1 MTTQSIASQDTSR
14 AWIDIDLG
22 ALLRNAEALSRL
34 ARVPLLPMVKADS
47 YGLGAVAVARALSKL
62 DPYGF
67 GVADVHEGQQLR
79 AAGFWRPIIVFTP
92 LVAADVAIAR
102 DIKLTP
108 ALDSPAGIKAWT
120 ESGGG
125 PWHLAI
131 DTGMGR
137 TGVPWDAMGS
147 VVELVRQRPPEGA
160 FTHFHSAELDN
171 DSMAEQDRRF
181 RTAVAALPERPSL
194 LHTQNSAAI
203 VRQVPSPWS
212 LVRPGVFLFGVGSG
226 GPHAVTPEPVVHMRA
241 RIVSIRDMKPGD
253 TVSYDAT
260 WTARRPTR
268 AATIGV
274 GYADGYRRALSNAGA
289 VLIEGRKANVIG
301 IVTMD
306 MTMVDVTDIPCTVG
320 DVVTMI
326 GTSGDQTITV
336 ENVATASR
344 LSPYEILTGLR
355 QRLPRRYA

>member
-1 MTTQSIASQDTSR
+1 MTTQSIASPDTSR

-34 ARVPLLPMVKADS
+34 ACVPLLPMVKADA
-47 YGLGAVAVARALSKL
+47 YGLGAVAVARALDTL
-62 DPYGF
+62 APYGF
-67 GVADVHEGQQLR
+67 GVADVREGEELR
-79 AAGFWRPIIVFTP
+79 AAGIGRPIIVFTP
-92 LVAADVAIAR
+92 ILSADIALAR
-102 DIKLTP
+102 LAKLTP
-108 ALDSPAGIKAWT
+108 ALDSAAGIAAWT
-120 ESGGG
+120 EFGGG

-137 TGVPWDAMGS
+137 TGVPWDAMHS
-147 VVELVRQRPPEGA
+147 ISSMVQRCPPEGA

-171 DSMAEQDRRF
+171 GSLAEQDRRF
-181 RTAVAALPERPSL
+181 RAALEVLAVRPSL

-212 LVRPGVFLFGVGSG
+212 MVRPGVFLYGVGTG
-226 GPHAVTPEPVVHMRA
+226 GAPSVIPEPVVHLRA
-241 RIVSIRDMKPGD
+241 RIVSIREMKPGD

-268 AATIGV
+268 AATVGV
-274 GYADGYRRALSNAGA
+274 GYADGYRRTLSNNGA
-289 VLIEGRKANVIG
+289 VLVAGRQANVIG

-306 MTMVDVTDIPCTVG
+306 MTMVDVTDIPCAVG
-320 DVVTMI
+320 DIVTMI
-326 GTSGDQTITV
+326 GTSGDHTITI
-336 ENVATASR
+336 ENVASASH

-355 QRLPRRYA
+355 QRLARRYG